1 MDEIRLDG
9 LAFYAY
15 HGCLKEERERGQMFY
30 VDVLFSLD
38 LKDAGERDALGATV
52 NYAEAYE
59 RIRAVVEGEPCDL
72 IEAVAERIARALLA
86 AYAPLARV
94 AVTMHKP
101 AAPIAG
107 RFRDVSVRIERA
119 RA

>member
-1 MDEIRLDG
+1 MRSARRSTTL
-9 LAFYAY
+9 
-15 HGCLKEERERGQMFY
+15 
-30 VDVLFSLD
+30 S
-38 LKDAGERDALGATV
+38 
-52 NYAEAYE
+52 
-59 RIRAVVEGEPCDL
+59 IRAVVEGEPCDL

-94 AVTMHKP
+94 AVTVHKP